1 MNNSYDEIKNLLKSS
16 RSMLGEKNKMNE
28 TREHLVKMGLINEQP
43 IGQGKV
49 INAKSDQPDNMGMSI
64 ETEIDMDTDQEPKDK
79 QQAYRISGGILVMH
93 GKKQIDLELTTEEK
107 IAFQET
113 MDEFVQ
119 EVSEL
124 VDFFPLN
131 VYMNNVEWSG
141 KVIDQDLEFFYSI
154 GESSGVYINGDMI
167 KLNEDF
173 MDFVQK
179 LSAYYNKFKA
189 KWARVLAN
197 RKKTEPTK

>member
-16 RSMLGEKNKMNE
+16 RNMLGGKNKINE
-28 TREHLVKMGLINEQP
+28 TREHLIKVGLINEQP
-43 IGQGKV
+43 IGQSNI

-64 ETEIDMDTDQEPKDK
+64 ETEIDMDTNQEPKDK

-107 IAFQET
+107 IGFQET

-131 VYMNNVEWSG
+131 VYTNNVEWSG

-154 GESSGVYINGDMI
+154 GENSGVYINGDMI
-167 KLNEDF
+167 KLDEDF

-179 LSAYYNKFKA
+179 LSSYYNKFKA
-189 KWARVLAN
+189 KWSRVLAS
-197 RKKTEPTK
+197 RKKTEPEG